1 MQTKSLKSLNILVV
15 RTDRIGDVVLT
26 TAAVRALRKNFPDA
40 RITMMVAPSTSD
52 LVYGN
57 PDINEI
63 IIHDRAGRNKGVLGL
78 WRQVFNLRKKKFDW
92 VIVFHTKRWTNMFC
106 FFAGI
111 PRRTGYCDKK
121 YGFLLNDPVAD
132 DREAGIK
139 HEAQYCL
146 DILNSVG
153 VSAPLS
159 EIQCVIPVNEESDA
173 WVDSWGRENH
183 VNLKDLII
191 VNPSASDPGRQWP
204 AGRFAKIIEILQS
217 KNIGPIAVI
226 GTKSDVAAK
235 ELLSLVRSNDYVKV
249 FDLRGKTSMRQLIAM
264 LRKSRMLISN
274 DTGPVHIAAA
284 LNKPVVS
291 IFTRNEPGINPER
304 WRPLGDKVK
313 VVVTPYKGNISFRKA
328 KVIDPSYLDAISV
341 DSVWEAV
348 DALLKLC

>member
-1 MQTKSLKSLNILVV
+1 MSTKSVKPLNILVV

-26 TAAVRALRKNFPDA
+26 TGALRALRKNFPDA
-40 RITMMVAPSTSD
+40 RITIMVAPSTKD
-52 LVYGN
+52 LVQGN
-57 PDINEI
+57 PDIDEI
-63 IIHDRAGRNKGVLGL
+63 IIHDRAGNNKGLVGF
-78 WRQVFNLRKKKFDW
+78 WKQVFNLRRKKFDW
-92 VIVFHTKRWTNMFC
+92 AIVFHTKRWTNMFC
-106 FFAGI
+106 FFSGI

-121 YGFLLNDPVAD
+121 YGFLLNDPVVD

-139 HEAQYCL
+139 HEAEYCL
-146 DILNSVG
+146 DILNSIG

-159 EIQCVIPVNEESDA
+159 ELECFIPINKESDVWA
-173 WVDSWGRENH
+173 DNWCAQNH
-183 VNLKDLII
+183 CDPKDLII

-226 GTKSDVAAK
+226 GTKSDMAAK
-235 ELLSLVRSNDYVKV
+235 ELLSLVQSNEYVKV
-249 FDLRGKTSMRQLIAM
+249 FDLRGKTSLSQLIAL

-304 WRPLGDKVK
+304 WRPLGGNVK